1 MRMTWTRL
9 LFIFLIA
16 YGAFHYLTQREI
28 EHAPG
33 VLVGEEP
40 YQGSAGAAVEQ
51 TINGFQITP
60 LATFSIR
67 ARVLASEGY
76 YFGREADLSPVD
88 LALGWG
94 RMSDE
99 AVLKDISIS
108 QSSRFYYWRV
118 NHFPI
123 PREEIQS
130 HSANMHMIP
139 VDAKV
144 KKSLQN
150 IRVGNVV
157 HIQGYLV
164 EAKAAEGWRWKSSL
178 TREDTGRG
186 ACELVLV
193 QSVEVL

>member
-1 MRMTWTRL
+1 MRMTWTKL
-9 LFIFLIA
+9 LFIFLIGF
-16 YGAFHYLTQREI
+16 GAFHYLTQREI

-33 VLVGEEP
+33 VLVAEEP
-40 YQGSAGAAVEQ
+40 YQGSAGSATEQ
-51 TINGFQITP
+51 TISGFQVTP

-67 ARVLASEGY
+67 ARVLASKSY

-99 AVLKDISIS
+99 DVLKDISIS
-108 QSSRFYYWRV
+108 QGGRFYYWRV
-118 NHFPI
+118 NNFPI
-123 PREEIQS
+123 PREEIES

-139 VDAKV
+139 ADASVRKA
-144 KKSLQN
+144 LQS
-150 IRVGNVV
+150 IKAGNVV
-157 HIQGYLV
+157 RLHGYLV
-164 EAKAAEGWRWKSSL
+164 EAKTADGWCWKSSL